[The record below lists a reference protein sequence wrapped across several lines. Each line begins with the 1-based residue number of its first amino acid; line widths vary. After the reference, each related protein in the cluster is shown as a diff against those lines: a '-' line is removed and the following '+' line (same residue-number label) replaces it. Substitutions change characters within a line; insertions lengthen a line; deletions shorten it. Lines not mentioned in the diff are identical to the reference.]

1 MKNIYLLRINL
12 IRLFVIVSLSICP
25 SVASSD
31 SIGNFA
37 NKLFNHYEYDD
48 KINNYLKSFF
58 SFENST
64 KIKSSKV
71 QQNFSKD
78 PSRISKHSL
87 KIKSINKLI
96 YSFGNGQS
104 LQINPSNINNK
115 ITYHKTPFSF
125 FEIKKDSVLYGF
137 KLDF

>member
-1 MKNIYLLRINL
+1 MNITYLLRINL
-12 IRLFVIVSLSICP
+12 TRIFVIVSLSICP
-25 SVASSD
+25 SIASSD

-48 KINNYLKSFF
+48 KVNNYLKSFF
-58 SFENST
+58 SFGNST
-64 KIKSSKV
+64 KITSSKN

-78 PSRISKHSL
+78 PSKISKHSL
-87 KIKSINKLI
+87 KIKSKNKLI

-104 LQINPSNINNK
+104 LQINPSNINKK
-115 ITYHKTPFSF
+115 ITYHRTPFSF
-125 FEIKKDSVLYGF
+125 VEIKRDSVLYGF

>member
-1 MKNIYLLRINL
+1 MNFCYLLRINL
-12 IRLFVIVSLSICP
+12 NRVFVIVSLLIYP

-31 SIGNFA
+31 NIGNFA

-58 SFENST
+58 SFGNS
-64 KIKSSKV
+64 KKNKSSKTT
-71 QQNFSKD
+71 QSFSKD
-78 PSRISKHSL
+78 TSKISKHSL
-87 KIKSINKLI
+87 KIKSKNKLI
-96 YSFGNGQS
+96 YGFGNGQS

-115 ITYHKTPFSF
+115 ITYHRTPFSY
-125 FEIKKDSVLYGF
+125 FEIKRDSVLYGF